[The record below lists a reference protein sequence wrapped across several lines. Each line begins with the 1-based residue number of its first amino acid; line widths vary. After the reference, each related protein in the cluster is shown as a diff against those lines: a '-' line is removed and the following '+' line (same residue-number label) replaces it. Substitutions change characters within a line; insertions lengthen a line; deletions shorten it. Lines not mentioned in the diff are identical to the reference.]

1 METWCTPGTALLVV
15 REKLEPSNTDARV
28 ARLTASDDL
37 MMTVTMVLLLVVVM
51 FVTLPSVMVTS
62 LVCNPGIWATM
73 ASLIRGTLS
82 TTEKLEGANMP
93 RVVATTSF

>member
-1 METWCTPGTALLVV
+1 METWCTSGTALLIA
-15 REKLEPSNTDARV
+15 REKLEASTTDTMV
-28 ARLTASDDL
+28 ALLTASDDL
-37 MMTVTMVLLLVVVM
+37 MMTVIMVLLLVVVT
-51 FVTLPSVMVTS
+51 FVILPSVMVTS

-82 TTEKLEGANMP
+82 RTEKLEGANMP